1 MSECRTS
8 AHLIHH
14 LFSTK
19 FAMFI
24 HRCAL
29 GIGDD
34 EVNRGPPEEAEG
46 VTRKSLSHTETF
58 KAINNDKEIIEKC
71 KEISTIVSQQM
82 ISKGLHARTLTLRL
96 KDVKYNEITRSKTT
110 KNWLQQDADIY
121 KVSLELLKKELPLN
135 LRLLGICM
143 SSFKDAADPF
153 SPANKSMNIKTAFA
167 RVQANKDTK
176 PVNIESS
183 PSIIC
188 DENSNIYDFNIETF
202 DDVSE
207 LVEEP
212 CEASSTIDDITRNA
226 QAPSA
231 DDPLRVT
238 SSFLCP
244 VCSDFMSDSI
254 SNLNRHLD
262 ACLSKPLVVGNKN
275 KRKERNDTSTTG
287 IDRFMKK
294 IN

>member
-14 LFSTK
+14 IFSNK

-34 EVNRGPPEEAEG
+34 EGNKGSPEEAEG

-58 KAINNDKEIIEKC
+58 KAMNNDKKIIEKC

-82 ISKGLHARTLTLRL
+82 ISAGLQARTLTLRL

-110 KNWLQQDADIY
+110 KSWLQQDADIF

-167 RVQANKDTK
+167 RAQANKDVG
-176 PVNIESS
+176 PVSS

-188 DENSNIYDFNIETF
+188 DENSNIYDFNIEAF
-202 DDVSE
+202 DDANEFVDKPGEIVDSTQNFPAPT
-207 LVEEP
+207 LAAVI
-212 CEASSTIDDITRNA
+212 SSYM
-226 QAPSA
+226 
-231 DDPLRVT
+231 
-238 SSFLCP
+238 CP
-244 VCSDFMSDSI
+244 VCSDFMADSI
-254 SNLNRHLD
+254 FNLNRHLD
-262 ACLSKPLVVGNKN
+262 ACLSKSLIGNRK
-275 KRKERNDTSTTG
+275 KRKGSNDTSSAG